1 MAGGMCQYCPRPN
14 PILSR
19 PNAWPPESENTSPRW
34 VTETDVCRGEE
45 DSCAGGV
52 IQSRSISTQNGRP
65 VDDFGRASR
74 QKRASRDSC
83 RRYAERGCRWSAPAS
98 ILRRHWPDP
107 AFSVR
112 CPRGSTAGS
121 CSNHSRCGGL
131 SDFDETA
138 TCPSVRRCPKRLR
151 SLSSMSGVD
160 LGPEWASARAAVTR
174 IQPTLATSDIAQ

>member
-1 MAGGMCQYCPRPN
+1 MRWYCPRPN
-14 PILSR
+14 PILAR
-19 PNAWPPESENTSPRW
+19 PNAGPPELQNTSPRW
-34 VTETDVCRGEE
+34 ATETDVCRGEE
-45 DSCAGGV
+45 DSCADSA
-52 IQSRSISTQNGRP
+52 IQSRSISKQNGRP
-65 VDDFGRASR
+65 VVDFGRASR

-83 RRYAERGCRWSAPAS
+83 RRHAGRGRRWSAPAS

-112 CPRGSTAGS
+112 CPRGSAAGS

-138 TCPSVRRCPKRLR
+138 TCPSVRRDPKRFR

-160 LGPEWASARAAVTR
+160 LGPEWPSDCARVAVTR